1 MRTEFKHPQIFADVL
16 TLCQL
21 YMPMMQNFPKPFRMS
36 VGQQILDELADC
48 VRAIVLANAV
58 DKATAQGRS
67 EGAQHVRQLRAS
79 VEVVRA
85 FLLLA
90 WRLKYLSH
98 AALADWSARLEAMAR
113 HAARWGQWF
122 GRER

>member
-1 MRTEFKHPQIFADVL
+1 MLV
-16 TLCQL
+16 
-21 YMPMMQNFPKPFRMS
+21 MQNFPKSFRMS
-36 VGQQILDELADC
+36 VGQQVLDELAAC

-58 DKATAQGRS
+58 DKASPQGCA
-67 EGAQHVRQLRAS
+67 EGAGHVRQLRAS

-98 AALADWSARLEAMAR
+98 GALADLSARLEAIAR
-113 HAARWGQWF
+113 QAARWGQWF
-122 GRER
+122 GYL